1 MDAIKRWC
9 YRPGAAGS
17 TFSRLLKPIGEHP
30 GFFLFAA
37 IVPTFPDIL
46 YAVSRRFSSDD
57 RPHLLPDLAGIRCPW
72 YDPTR
77 SLVNDRF
84 DNARPSPLLLG
95 YEPAGDYDVLIR
107 EQPAGII
114 RRLPTKNPC
123 HLKEAGIF
131 RPGPKAPRISGY
143 RTSAAPST
151 APAGDS
157 APSASNPGPTDGCR
171 RPKWHGRCPS
181 DSPCR

>member
-1 MDAIKRWC
+1 MVR
-9 YRPGAAGS
+9 
-17 TFSRLLKPIGEHP
+17 
-30 GFFLFAA
+30 
-37 IVPTFPDIL
+37 
-46 YAVSRRFSSDD
+46 
-57 RPHLLPDLAGIRCPW
+57 
-72 YDPTR
+72 PTR

-131 RPGPKAPRISGY
+131 RPRAKGSPDQRIPHFRSTFNSSGW
-143 RTSAAPST
+143 RFCAQ
-151 APAGDS
+151 
-157 APSASNPGPTDGCR
+157 R
-171 RPKWHGRCPS
+171 Q
-181 DSPCR
+181 